1 MIRFSLG
8 TYLSSLYMLVGNW
21 LPSKLALDF
30 TLLQTGL
37 ERVDTFINNWSYTT
51 VLPSDHYQAFV
62 VALGHLFPNMK

>member
-1 MIRFSLG
+1 
-8 TYLSSLYMLVGNW
+8 MLPIKTDATGAVTHSNA
-21 LPSKLALDF
+21 SDF

-37 ERVDTFINNWSYTT
+37 ERVDTFINNWRYTT